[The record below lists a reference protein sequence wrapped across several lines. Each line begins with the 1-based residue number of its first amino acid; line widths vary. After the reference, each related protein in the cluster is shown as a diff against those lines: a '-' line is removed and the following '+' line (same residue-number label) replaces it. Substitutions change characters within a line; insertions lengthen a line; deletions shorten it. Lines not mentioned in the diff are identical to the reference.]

1 MRSMKGREEKWT
13 KAEFRLMP
21 FLGKRRNVHREIE
34 KEQSVR

>member
-21 FLGKRRNVHREIE
+21 FLGKE
-34 KEQSVR
+34 KERA